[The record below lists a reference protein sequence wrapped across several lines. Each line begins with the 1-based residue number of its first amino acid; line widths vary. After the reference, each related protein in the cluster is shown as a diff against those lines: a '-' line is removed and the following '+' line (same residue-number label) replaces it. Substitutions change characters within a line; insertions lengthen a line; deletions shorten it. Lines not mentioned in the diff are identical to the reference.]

1 MCFFFVSIV
10 AETARKMISAARPG
24 SRTHLARVGGS
35 DFFRSA
41 FSIGPTEGSVNG
53 SAFWL
58 IAARAQVR
66 QLGVDGFVSLDS
78 LSVPTPE

>member
-10 AETARKMISAARPG
+10 ADTARKMISAARPG
-24 SRTHLARVGGS
+24 NRARLARVGGS

-58 IAARAQVR
+58 IAARAQ
-66 QLGVDGFVSLDS
+66 D
-78 LSVPTPE
+78 